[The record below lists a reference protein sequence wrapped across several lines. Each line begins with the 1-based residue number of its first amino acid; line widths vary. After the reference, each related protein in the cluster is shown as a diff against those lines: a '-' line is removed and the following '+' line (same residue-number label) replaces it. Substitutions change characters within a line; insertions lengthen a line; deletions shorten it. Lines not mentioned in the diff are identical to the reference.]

1 MDLRVISPSPLRL
14 AVRLDPGDPC
24 FNGHFP
30 DNPVAP
36 GTLILGMC
44 LEAART
50 LPGRGGALSVRR
62 FSFSRFA
69 GPGEYEIA
77 LDERGGDIDCTMSRG
92 GTVYAR
98 GRIGS

>member
-1 MDLRVISPSPLRL
+1 MDMTVLSSTPLRL
-14 AVRLDPGDPC
+14 ALRLDASDAC
-24 FNGHFP
+24 FRGHFP
-30 DNPVAP
+30 GNPVAP

-69 GPGEYEIA
+69 GPGEYEII
-77 LDERGGDIDCTMSRG
+77 LEERGGDLDCTMSRG

-98 GRIGS
+98 GRVGS